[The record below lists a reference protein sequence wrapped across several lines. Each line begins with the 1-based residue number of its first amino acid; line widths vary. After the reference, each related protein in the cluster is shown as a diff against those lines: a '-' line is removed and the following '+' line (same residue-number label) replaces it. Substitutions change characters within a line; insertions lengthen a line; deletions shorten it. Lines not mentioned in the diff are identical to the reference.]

1 MHLFKTMSAVT
12 VLLSV
17 SALLS
22 ACGDSALLQ
31 ADTAKL
37 GAGVQRLEGTP
48 KQLPLTGKNGLLE
61 LDGAATQQVPGDD
74 HDEVDPATLDCDQ
87 IKKKFEK
94 DVAALFGMVEFHQ
107 LMSTEAYTR
116 ASDALTAG
124 AEAKC
129 DGMTGL
135 VKKVDPPT
143 CETLNTRLKEAFDA
157 LKATP
162 EWQKLHSLQEWTALK
177 VGAQQL
183 KVANCG
189 E

>member
-1 MHLFKTMSAVT
+1 MQRLKTMSAVT
-12 VLLSV
+12 VLFSV
-17 SALLS
+17 SVLLS

-31 ADTAKL
+31 ADVAAV

-48 KQLPLTGKNGLLE
+48 KQLPLTGKYGLLE

-87 IKKKFEK
+87 IRQKFQR
-94 DVAALFGMVEFHQ
+94 DVAALYGMVEFHQ
-107 LMSTEAYTR
+107 LMGTEAYTR

-124 AEAKC
+124 GEAKC

-143 CETLNTRLKEAFDA
+143 CETLNTRLKTAFDD

-189 E
+189 D